1 MICRRHRPLS
11 RGWLGAASLT
21 GWLNLVFIRIFMFI
35 ALSKSVFF
43 FFFFLFWCLNLWT
56 GPGIARISPP
66 TLASSYF
73 GSVNFSDRVVGRGFY
88 YEAGYILWK
97 TSFSCFVGWTRLLPA
112 STSPRKLVLFF
123 SRGFFFLKRK
133 HNPLI
138 FNLSTL
144 NATNHSPS
152 LRCKKSWL

>member
-35 ALSKSVFF
+35 SLAKSIFF
-43 FFFFLFWCLNLWT
+43 FFFFLFWCLT
-56 GPGIARISPP
+56 SRAGPGIARISPL

-73 GSVNFSDRVVGRGFY
+73 GWWISQIVLSVEVFY